1 MKEQD
6 SDRPLD
12 TSKKVQCKQKLNLLH
27 IINRGRERTK
37 WDFFIRRKNSQNHF
51 MKILN
56 TSNSILSWR
65 RYENDER
72 MGRIMEER

>member
-37 WDFFIRRKNSQNHF
+37 WDFFIRRKNAQNHF